1 MIFSRSWRESA
12 CLTAIA
18 TAAALLPVA
27 ASAQTADHAAMEAR
41 IQRLEAAV
49 ATLTQ
54 QLEAERIRA
63 AQPAQVETRVQALET
78 RAAAPVPEGFRVGNT
93 NFRLSGFLKAEGI
106 FSEFTDGPIPAMVAG
121 GTTSREFYV
130 PGATPVGGTGEGMFF
145 NGHAKQTRLVMTA
158 TPTIEGHTA
167 TAYVEMD
174 FQSAAGSQGTQ
185 NVSNAYNL
193 GLRRAYFTLDN
204 WLFGQDWS
212 TFQNTAVLAE
222 TADFI
227 GATDGSVFGRNP
239 MVRYTRR
246 LSDAVTLVA
255 ALENPET
262 ITAGVGTAPNGAQDD
277 DFVPDAIGRINITR
291 PFGQF
296 AVAGIMR
303 QLRVDNPAFNESA
316 MGWGV
321 SVSGKIPFGANNAND
336 VRLSLTAGEGI
347 GRYIGLGTGADAY
360 ALTTGG
366 GELDPIGITAGTAA
380 VRLVLSPRVRT
391 NLGYGFQTLDLD
403 ATRSPGSATEST
415 WSVFGNLFFSPVPG
429 TDLGVEL
436 RHGERETLN
445 GLSGG
450 LNRVHF
456 VAKRTF

>member
-1 MIFSRSWRESA
+1 MFSSRIWSRSA
-12 CLTAIA
+12 CLVAITLGTA
-18 TAAALLPVA
+18 LVPVVA
-27 ASAQTADHAAMEAR
+27 NAQVGDQAAMEAR

-49 ATLTQ
+49 SALTQ

-63 AQPAQVETRVQALET
+63 AQPTQVETRVQALET
-78 RAAAPVPEGFRVGNT
+78 RAAAPVPEGFRVGST
-93 NFRLSGFLKAEGI
+93 NFRLSGFLKADGV
-106 FSEFTDGPIPAMVAG
+106 FSDFTDGAMPATVAG

-130 PGATPVGGTGEGMFF
+130 PGATPVGGVGEGMFF

-167 TAYVEMD
+167 TALVEMD
-174 FQSAAGSQGTQ
+174 FNSAAGSQGTQ

-193 GLRRAYFTLDN
+193 GLRRAYFTYDN
-204 WLFGQDWS
+204 WLFGQDWT
-212 TFQNTAVLAE
+212 TFLNIATLAD

-227 GATDGSVFGRNP
+227 GTTDGTVFARQP
-239 MVRYTRR
+239 LVRYTRR
-246 LSDAVTLVA
+246 LSDSVTLVA

-277 DFVPDAIGRINITR
+277 DLLPDAVARINLTQ

-296 AVAGIMR
+296 SVAAIAR
-303 QLRVDNPAFNESA
+303 QLSVDNPTFGETAL
-316 MGWGV
+316 GWGV
-321 SVSGKIPFGANNAND
+321 SVAGKIPFGASNRHD
-336 VRLSLTAGEGI
+336 LRISLTTGEGI
-347 GRYIGLGTGADAY
+347 GRYIGLGTAADAY
-360 ALTTGG
+360 ALTVGG
-366 GELDPIGITAGTAA
+366 ARLDPIGVTAGTAA
-380 VRLVLSPRVRT
+380 LRFVVSPQVRL
-391 NLGYGFQTLDLD
+391 NLGGGFQTFDLD
-403 ATRSPGSATEST
+403 PTYSTGSATETT
-415 WSVFGNLFFSPVPG
+415 WSAFGNLFYSPVAG

-450 LNRVHF
+450 INRVHL